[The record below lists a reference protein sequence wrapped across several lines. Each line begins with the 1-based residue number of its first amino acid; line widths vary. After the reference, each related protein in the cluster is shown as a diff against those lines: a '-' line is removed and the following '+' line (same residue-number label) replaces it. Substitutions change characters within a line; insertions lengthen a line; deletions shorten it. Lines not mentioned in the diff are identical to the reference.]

1 MFQLFGQVLE
11 KGKRTDIKENHS
23 SAEEDENTLD
33 YSTDSSSD
41 NDDGNNVIDNS
52 KLNIEKE
59 VWDGP
64 VIIFTVFKDCCQIL
78 LMTFALQWI

>member
-59 VWDGP
+59 AWDGP
-64 VIIFTVFKDCCQIL
+64 VIRYSLYSRIVAKICL
-78 LMTFALQWI
+78 